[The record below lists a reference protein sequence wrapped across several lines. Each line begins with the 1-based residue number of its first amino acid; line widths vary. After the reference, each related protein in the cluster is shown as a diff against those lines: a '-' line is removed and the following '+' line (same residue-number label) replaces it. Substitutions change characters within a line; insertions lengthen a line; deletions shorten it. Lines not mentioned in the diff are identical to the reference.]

1 MVPFAG
7 YEMPVQYPAG
17 IIDEH
22 KHTREKAGLF
32 DVSHMGQAWLHGDG
46 AAATLETLVP
56 GDIQA
61 LAHAQGR
68 YTMITNDT
76 GGIVDDLIVTNWSD
90 KIFIV
95 VNASR
100 KDIDLPLIA
109 AAAAGKAELEIVDDR
124 AHDWRYKAR
133 RPQHVMRNYASPR
146 LVATTWPSSSGGGTA
161 RSTALS
167 PATSRGR
174 ATPARTAMRFHCPV
188 GDAMEAIAET
198 VMRIRTGRAAGR
210 TWVRAI
216 RCALRPGYAC
226 MATIIDENRPHRS
239 KPSLNVGR
247 FPSAAAKR
255 LKLPGA
261 ARACWREIADG
272 PSRTNASALPP
283 EGKAPARDGT
293 AIHEHLAAMR
303 LASSHRAASAPV
315 SAARLPWAMCPQTWP
330 SLAQG
335 LSLRCGKT

>member
-109 AAAAGKAELEIVDDR
+109 AAAAIKGRSISFRDAF
-124 AHDWRYKAR
+124 
-133 RPQHVMRNYASPR
+133 
-146 LVATTWPSSSGGGTA
+146 TTMKILSDQFVTIRSSTM
-161 RSTALS
+161 
-167 PATSRGR
+167 P
-174 ATPARTAMRFHCPV
+174 
-188 GDAMEAIAET
+188 
-198 VMRIRTGRAAGR
+198 
-210 TWVRAI
+210 
-216 RCALRPGYAC
+216 
-226 MATIIDENRPHRS
+226 
-239 KPSLNVGR
+239 
-247 FPSAAAKR
+247 
-255 LKLPGA
+255 
-261 ARACWREIADG
+261 
-272 PSRTNASALPP
+272 
-283 EGKAPARDGT
+283 
-293 AIHEHLAAMR
+293 
-303 LASSHRAASAPV
+303 PV
-315 SAARLPWAMCPQTWP
+315 SFVIIV
-330 SLAQG
+330 
-335 LSLRCGKT
+335 